1 MQKTKKEKPGLSS
14 KIAGMTIILLTV
26 VGIIWFVSLV
36 SERRNALPVLG
47 EPDHKAGAFTFL
59 NQDGQV
65 VNEKTVSGKV
75 TVAEY
80 FFTSC
85 PSLCPLMNGNLRMV
99 YEKYKGNAGFMILS
113 HTADPARDSVTALK
127 AYAKRYNAETPVWQ
141 FLTGEK
147 DSLYRIA
154 VRDYLLSVSDSGNAA
169 FIHTQYVS
177 LLDKQRRVR
186 GFYDM
191 SDRANVGKLNTDIQR
206 LLDEGLN

>member
-1 MQKTKKEKPGLSS
+1 MQKTKKEKTRLAS
-14 KIAGMTIILLTV
+14 KIAGMTILLLTV
-26 VGIIWFVSLV
+26 MGIIWFVTLAGA
-36 SERRNALPVLG
+36 RKNRLPVLG
-47 EPDHKAGAFTFL
+47 EPDHTAGAFSFI
-59 NQDGQV
+59 NQDGLV

-75 TVAEY
+75 TVVEY

-85 PSLCPLMNGNLRMV
+85 PSLCPLMNGNLKGV
-99 YEKYKGNAGFMILS
+99 YEKYKDNPGFMILS
-113 HTADPARDSVTALK
+113 HTADPARDSVAALK
-127 AYAKRYNAETPVWQ
+127 AYAKRYDAKTPAWQ

-147 DSLYRIA
+147 DSLYSIA

-191 SDRANVGKLNTDIQR
+191 SDKENVGKLNTDIQR
-206 LLDEGLN
+206 LLDEPLN